1 MVSCPWTCR
10 PCASWAAATTLACML
25 NCVGKARH
33 FLTAIA
39 LTSVLAACVGPAGI
53 GKRVSWSALPGWQE
67 GKQAEAWPALRE
79 SCKRLAAADV
89 RWQAICLQVELLAA
103 PDDATA
109 RSFFESR
116 FTPHK
121 VVGKD
126 GGRKGLVTGYYEP
139 LLEGSLVRTE
149 RFRYPIYQRPPNLL
163 TVDLGE
169 LYPELRGRPLRG
181 RLQGTRVVP
190 YFSRAEID
198 DGYAPLAGY
207 EIAWVDDPV
216 SLFFLH
222 VQGSGRIRL
231 PDGEILAVG
240 YADQNGHPY
249 VSIGRRLREWT
260 GLEPEEINLYSI
272 RNWLETH
279 PEAIEEL
286 LHSNPSYIFFAPR
299 DSTLPGPIGSL
310 QVPLTAQRSV
320 AVDRK
325 YIPLG
330 VPLWLDTTLLKDG
343 PHYRRLVLAQ
353 DTGGAIKGPLRVDVF
368 FGQGVEAER
377 LAGRMREPGRVYVL
391 LPRQEQ
397 TARR

>member
-1 MVSCPWTCR
+1 M
-10 PCASWAAATTLACML
+10 
-25 NCVGKARH
+25 
-33 FLTAIA
+33 
-39 LTSVLAACVGPAGI
+39 
-53 GKRVSWSALPGWQE
+53 
-67 GKQAEAWPALRE
+67 RE
-79 SCKRLAAADV
+79 SCKRFAAADA
-89 RWQAICLQVELLAA
+89 RWQAICLEAERLAS

-109 RSFFESR
+109 RAFFESR

-121 VVGKD
+121 VAGEDGK
-126 GGRKGLVTGYYEP
+126 RKGLVTGYYEP

-149 RFRYPIYQRPPNLL
+149 RFRYPIYQRPQNLL

-169 LYPELRGRPLRG
+169 LYPELHGRPVRG

-198 DGYAPLAGY
+198 NGHAPLAGN

-231 PDGEILAVG
+231 PNGEALAVG

-249 VSIGRRLREWT
+249 VSIGRRLRDIT
-260 GLEPEEINLYSI
+260 GLEPEEVNLYSI
-272 RNWLETH
+272 RHWLETH
-279 PEAIEEL
+279 TEAAEEL
-286 LHSNPSYIFFAPR
+286 LHSNPSYIFFSVR
-299 DSTLPGPIGSL
+299 DSALPGPLGSL
-310 QVPLTAQRSV
+310 QVPLTAERSV
-320 AVDRK
+320 AVDPR

-330 VPLWLDTTLLKDG
+330 VPLWLDTTLLEDG
-343 PHYRRLVLAQ
+343 PRYRRLVLAQ

-391 LPRQEQ
+391 LPAQER